1 MFCERHFP
9 ETLLANQEY
18 KNKNFA
24 KALEETFVEV
34 DYMLLSDEGH
44 EKLRKIVIEIKQ
56 SVRGP
61 AAKLDAQ
68 EEKEIRLLPF

>member
-18 KNKNFA
+18 KNKNYA

-34 DYMLLSDEGH
+34 DYMLLSDEGF
-44 EKLRKIVIEIKQ
+44 EKMKKIVLDLKQ
-56 SVRGP
+56 AIRGA
-61 AAKLDAQ
+61 AAKLESQ
-68 EEKEIRLLPF
+68 EEKDIRLLPF